1 MSDRIRGT
9 QGCEVPEVKT
19 PQNLARFEGFELDL
33 RAGELRQEGGKTLR
47 LPEQPFQ
54 ILVTLLAHAG
64 EVVTREELR
73 KKLWPND
80 TIVEFEHSISAAMN
94 RLRQA
99 LGDSADSPR
108 YIETLA
114 RRGYRWK
121 VPMEWVER
129 SPAQEA
135 PVVVALPQRKPVG
148 ESLIGKLVSHYRVLE
163 VLGGGGMGIVY
174 QAEDI
179 KLGRRVALKFLPEEL
194 GSEPVMRERFE
205 REARATSSLDHPNIC
220 AIYEVE
226 EHEGRPFIVM
236 QLLEGQTLRERINSG
251 TRLTSDEVIDIAL
264 QIVEGLDA
272 AHKKGII
279 HRDIKPANIFLTRRA
294 EAKILDF
301 GLAKLESGNRLPSEI
316 EQPEGCSTSIPDRP
330 TVSYAADLNLT
341 KAGERVGTACYMSP
355 EQVRGERLDA
365 RTDLFSLGL
374 LVYEMATAHQA
385 FPGDTAS
392 VVHNAILYS
401 TPQPP
406 QDLNPELPTKLTDI
420 LTKCLEKNRESRYQS
435 AADLRRD
442 LKALKQDF
450 ESSRFVA
457 STVATT
463 AASGR
468 RWQKIGFALLLA
480 VGVALVAGWFF
491 IASRIGSKS
500 TLPPLK
506 VRPLLTNLGIEGRP
520 AFSPDGGQIAFMWNG
535 GQGDQFDIYVKLID
549 DAAAPVRVTKSPGAF
564 AAWPVWSPDGHRL
577 AFFRC
582 SDASNGIYVVPVL
595 GGRERR
601 IAELRSCPDSLDWS
615 PDGRLLAFAD
625 QDSTDQPQSI
635 FLVSLETGE
644 RRRLTIP
651 TRLEQDSVP
660 NFSRDGKT
668 IAFVRSHG
676 IIVQDIF
683 LVPVDGGQPRRL
695 TFMNGLFSGLTW
707 TPGDKEVIFSNQV
720 GNNNFL
726 WRIKAS
732 GGAPERVTEVGAA
745 NASEPVITR
754 QGNRLAYRQV
764 SSNMNIWQIRLPT
777 SKGRAS
783 APVKLISSTRS
794 QDGQQYSPDGKKIVF
809 VSDRSGSS
817 QIWICDSDGSNA
829 VQITSTDAPNN
840 GTPRWSPDGRSIV
853 FDSIADNLGVYLV
866 PADGGTPRALV
877 VDSHFNAAASFSRDG
892 RWVYFVSDRSG
903 EYQVWKVPSGGGQ
916 SVQVTFHGGWHPMES
931 TDGKFLYYLKT
942 PVPTDP
948 SNTAASLWRMPLVG
962 GEEHMVIP
970 EKIYLHWTVGPQGI
984 FFIDQGC
991 QASAC
996 PTPATKPRPSLN
1008 FFDIATG
1015 RTAKLATLE
1024 KQPSC
1029 CNQSLTVSPDGR
1041 SILYG
1046 QEDSVTTDIMLVENF
1061 R

>member
-1 MSDRIRGT
+1 
-9 QGCEVPEVKT
+9 VPEVKA
-19 PQNLARFEGFELDL
+19 PQNLARFEGFHLDL
-33 RAGELRQEGGKTLR
+33 RAGELRQGGGKTVR

-54 ILVTLLAHAG
+54 ILIMLLRHPG

-73 KKLWPND
+73 RKLWPND

-121 VPMEWVER
+121 VPVEWVER
-129 SPAQEA
+129 RPAQEA
-135 PVVVALPQRKPVG
+135 PAVLSIPQTKPVG
-148 ESLIGKLVSHYRVLE
+148 KSLIGKLVSHYRVLE

-194 GSEPVMRERFE
+194 ACDPVMLERFE

-220 AIYEVE
+220 AIYEIE
-226 EHEGRPFIVM
+226 EHEGKPFIVM
-236 QLLEGQTLRERINSG
+236 QLLDGRTLRERIING
-251 TRLTSDEVIDIAL
+251 TRLTTDEVLDIAL

-279 HRDIKPANIFLTRRA
+279 HRDIKPANIFLTKRD

-301 GLAKLESGNRLPSEI
+301 GLAKLELTGKLLPSEI
-316 EQPEGCSTSIPDRP
+316 EQLEGCRTSILDTP
-330 TVSYAADLNLT
+330 TVSYAVDLNLT
-341 KAGERVGTACYMSP
+341 KAGERIGTACYMSP
-355 EQVRGERLDA
+355 EQVRGETLDA

-374 LVYEMATAHQA
+374 VIYEMSTAHQA

-392 VVHNAILYS
+392 VVHNAILYR
-401 TPQPP
+401 TPTPVRE
-406 QDLNPELPTKLTDI
+406 LNPDLPAELAEI
-420 LTKCLEKNRESRYQS
+420 IGKCLEKDRESRYHS
-435 AADLRRD
+435 AAEPRRD

-450 ESSRFVA
+450 ESSRFV

-468 RWQKIGFALLLA
+468 RWPKIAFALLLML
-480 VGVALVAGWFF
+480 GVAVAGWLL
-491 IASRIGSKS
+491 IASRIGLKS
-500 TLPPLK
+500 TLPPVK
-506 VRPLLTNLGIEGRP
+506 VRPLLTNLGVEGRP

-549 DAAAPVRVTKSPGAF
+549 EGAAPVRVTKSPGAF

-582 SDASNGIYVVPVL
+582 SDRSNGIFVVPVL

-615 PDGRLLAFAD
+615 PDGRLLAFPD

-635 FLVSLETGE
+635 FLVSLETGG
-644 RRRLTIP
+644 RRRLTTPI
-651 TRLEQDSVP
+651 RLEQDSVP

-732 GGAPERVTEVGAA
+732 GGTPERVTEVGAA

-764 SSNMNIWQIRLPT
+764 SSNVNIWQIRLPT

-783 APVKLISSTRS
+783 APPVKLISSTRS

-817 QIWICDSDGSNA
+817 QIWICDSDGSNP

-853 FDSIADNLGVYLV
+853 FDSIADNVGVYLV
-866 PADGGTPRALV
+866 PADGGTPRPLV
-877 VDSHFNAAASFSRDG
+877 VDSHLNAAASFSRDG

-903 EYQVWKVPSGGGQ
+903 EYQVWKVSSDGGQ
-916 SVQVTFHGGWHPMES
+916 PVQVTFHGGWHPMES
-931 TDGKFLYYLKT
+931 ADGKFLYYLKT
-942 PVPTDP
+942 SVPTDP
-948 SNTAASLWRMPLVG
+948 SNTAASLWRMPVVG

-970 EKIYLHWTVGPQGI
+970 EKIYLHWAVGPQGI

-991 QASAC
+991 QTSAC
-996 PTPATKPRPSLN
+996 PTSATKPGPSVR